1 MPSYKKEKEF
11 KKFLKF
17 VLINKKADI
26 RFKAEISQ
34 ACYKEGNPRPIDGL
48 QMSSLTTIACETC
61 MREKLSLTKSCAQC
75 VHACTFPLFINKY
88 GSHITWQPI
97 YRLNALLQSSIVK
110 LPQIEN

>member
-26 RFKAEISQ
+26 RFKVEISQ

-48 QMSSLTTIACETC
+48 QMTSLTTVFAVNANH
-61 MREKLSLTKSCAQC
+61 RKSAQ
-75 VHACTFPLFINKY
+75 V
-88 GSHITWQPI
+88 S
-97 YRLNALLQSSIVK
+97 
-110 LPQIEN
+110 